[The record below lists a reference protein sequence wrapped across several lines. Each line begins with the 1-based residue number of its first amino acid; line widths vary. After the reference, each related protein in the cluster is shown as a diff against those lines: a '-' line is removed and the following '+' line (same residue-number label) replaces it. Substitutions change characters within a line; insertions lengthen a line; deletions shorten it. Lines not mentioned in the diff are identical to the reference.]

1 MVEAIRSSLRDSKAT
16 RWTALVLVALSMLA
30 AYYFVDMIAP
40 LQKLVQQDRGWTA
53 TNYGL
58 FSGGEYFLNM
68 CGFLLV
74 SGIILDKMGIR
85 FTGLMAAVVM
95 VLGGVVKLYGL
106 TPYFHNG
113 GFGFQFFNS
122 FWTSMPASAKIA
134 GLGYAI
140 FGIGVEMMGIT
151 VSRAIVKWFK
161 GKELALAMGMEMATA
176 RLGASIAFF
185 FSAAMARYREVE
197 QIVDG
202 QKQTVVQ
209 GNLTT
214 PVYFG
219 LSLLVIGFLTFLSYT
234 FMDAKLDAQEGAG
247 EEGNSE
253 EAFHFSDLAKIL
265 TNKGFWYIS
274 LLCVLFYS
282 GVFPFLKYAVN
293 MMENKLH
300 ISATTGGMIAGLL
313 PVGTIFLTPVIGHY
327 LDTKG
332 KGATM
337 MIFGAALLMAAHL
350 TFALAP
356 LSIALAITAIVVL
369 GVAFS
374 LVPASMWP
382 SVPKIVEERY
392 LGSAY
397 ALVFLIQN
405 VGLFAVPA
413 LIGVILEAVNPGI
426 AAKIAAKDPSAVY
439 NYTIPMLVF
448 AGLGACAMVLG
459 WLLLKEDKAKGYG
472 LEKPNKEPDHPA
484 PMVSE

>member
-30 AYYFVDMIAP
+30 AYFFVDMMAP
-40 LQKLVQQDRGWTA
+40 LQSLLETQRGWTPGH
-53 TNYGL
+53 YGF
-58 FSGGEYFLNM
+58 FSGSEYWLNM
-68 CGFLLV
+68 LGFLLI

-85 FTGLMAAVVM
+85 FTGLMAAIVM
-95 VLGGVVKLYGL
+95 VAGGLIKLYGL
-106 TPYFHNG
+106 TPYFAAG
-113 GFGFQFFNS
+113 GFGHGFFSS
-122 FWTSMPASAKIA
+122 FWTSMPASVKMAS
-134 GLGYAI
+134 LGYAM

-185 FSAAMARYREVE
+185 FSAKMAGVTM
-197 QIVDG
+197 VNG
-202 QKQTVVQ
+202 VAQ
-209 GNLTT
+209 GNVLN

-219 LSLLVIGFLTFLSYT
+219 LALLVIGFLTFMSYT
-234 FMDAKLDAQEGAG
+234 FMDAKLDAQEGVSG
-247 EEGNSE
+247 EVNSE
-253 EAFHFSDLAKIL
+253 EAFHFSDLGKIL

-293 MMENKLH
+293 MMQSKLGV
-300 ISATTGGMIAGLL
+300 SPDTAGMISGLL
-313 PVGTIFLTPVIGHY
+313 PVGTIILTPIIGHY

-337 MIFGAALLMAAHL
+337 MIFGAGLMTIAHL

-356 LSIALAITAIVVL
+356 LSIFLAVASIVVL

-405 VGLFAVPA
+405 YGLGFFPW
-413 LIGVILEAVNPGI
+413 LIGQILEKVNPGI
-426 AAKIAAKDPSAVY
+426 AERIAKGDTSAVY
-439 NYTIPMLVF
+439 NYTQPMLVF
-448 AGLGACAMVLG
+448 AGLGVCAMVLG
-459 WLLLKEDKAKGYG
+459 WLLLKEDKSKGYG
-472 LEKPNKEPDHPA
+472 LEKPNKEPQEHPA